1 MKKNFVNNTHIEGYV
16 YEHKLEKKVSGD
28 NSKNPGTEFINGT
41 LSIATDDDM
50 LNVVQ
55 VHFTYVTEVTAKG
68 KANASYGVLMNIIEG
83 KIGSVMEH
91 GKENAGKVRIDSAL
105 DLNEW
110 YDTRTAGNPLISVKR
125 NEGGF
130 IHATQEL
137 NSENQRATFEVDMV
151 ITGATRMDEDVE
163 RNQPEKVIV
172 KGCIFNFR
180 KALLPVEFT
189 VLNPKAMD
197 YFENLGASTK
207 APVFTKLSGQ
217 QVSKTIVKT
226 IEEESA
232 FGEASVKEVRNTQR
246 DFVITW
252 AQAAPYEWDSED
264 TLLASELSEMI
275 AAREVYLADVKKR
288 QDEYQANKGGAFSAA
303 PATSASP
310 AKGEYKF

>member
-130 IHATQEL
+130 IHTTQEL

-151 ITGATRMDEDVE
+151 ITGATRMDEDAE
-163 RNQPEKVIV
+163 RNQPEKVVV

-207 APVFTKLSGQ
+207 APIFTKLSGQ

-303 PATSASP
+303 PAASASP

>member
-1 MKKNFVNNTHIEGYV
+1 MKKNLVNNTHIEGYV

-68 KANASYGVLMNIIEG
+68 KSNASYGVLMNIIEG

-130 IHATQEL
+130 IHTTQEL

-151 ITGATRMDEDVE
+151 ITGATRMDEDAE
-163 RNQPEKVIV
+163 RNQPEKVVV

-288 QDEYQANKGGAFSAA
+288 QANKGGAFSAA
-303 PATSASP
+303 PAASASP

>member
-16 YEHKLEKKVSGD
+16 YEHKLEKKVSGE
-28 NSKNPGTEFINGT
+28 NSKNPGTEFITGT
-41 LSIATDDDM
+41 VSIATDDNM

-55 VHFTYVTEVTAKG
+55 VHFTYVTEVTSKG
-68 KANASYGVLMNIIEG
+68 KPNATYGVLMNIIEG
-83 KIGSVMEH
+83 KIGSAMEH
-91 GKENAGKVRIDSAL
+91 GKENAGKIRIDSAL
-105 DLNEW
+105 GLNEW

-130 IHATQEL
+130 AHVTQEL

-151 ITGATRMDEDVE
+151 ITGATRIDADDE
-163 RNQPEKVIV
+163 RNQPEKVTV
-172 KGCIFNFR
+172 KGCIFDFR
-180 KALLPVEFT
+180 KSLLPVEFT

-197 YFENLGASTK
+197 YFENLGASSKT
-207 APVFTKLSGQ
+207 PVFTKVSGQ

-264 TLLASELSEMI
+264 TLLASELGEMI

-288 QDEYQANKGGAFSAA
+288 QDEYQASKGSAFNAA
-303 PATSASP
+303 PATSSP